1 MASDAPEAPDT
12 NALTDRLRRG
22 PYGRIWA
29 LSWPSILSNLTVP
42 MLGAVDTAV
51 MGHLPDPAYV
61 GGVAVGAMVF
71 SFLYWGF
78 GFLRMGTMGF
88 VAQARGREDGD
99 EIRAALA
106 RALLV
111 GLTAACILMLAQTP
125 LRFLA
130 LGIVEAAPT
139 VETFAGAYFDTRI
152 WGAPATLANYAV
164 LAWLLAMQYA
174 RAALFTQIV
183 VNGLNAALDIWF
195 VVELGWGVEG
205 VALATVIAQY
215 TGAILGFAII
225 ARRMRG
231 IAGTWSWAQIFDV
244 RELIALFRVSRDIFL
259 RTLAMIFAWSL
270 LTWTGAKL
278 GTTVLAANALL
289 MNFQS
294 FLAHGLDGFAH
305 ATSAL
310 VGEAVGA
317 RNRRLLRDTVTAA
330 TFMAACVA
338 LGYTLVYGL
347 FGTHLLAVLTDIPEL
362 RAFAGEHLIWMALS
376 PVLSVWAYQLDGI
389 FIGATRAAE
398 MRNAMLVSVA
408 IYTAAMFT
416 LPQWLGNH
424 GLWAS
429 VMLFMVVRALT
440 LATRYPRVEAMLSKS
455 PQSADTP
462 T

>member
-1 MASDAPEAPDT
+1 MGPGTSERKTRSD
-12 NALTDRLRRG
+12 LRHG
-22 PYGRIWA
+22 PYNRIWA
-29 LSWPSILSNLTVP
+29 LSWPTILSNLTVP

-61 GGVAVGAMVF
+61 GGVAVGAMIF

-78 GFLRMGTMGF
+78 GFLRMGTTGF
-88 VAQARGREDGD
+88 VAQARGRKDGD
-99 EIRAALA
+99 EIRAILA

-111 GLTAACILMLAQTP
+111 GLMAAVVLMVAQLP
-125 LRFLA
+125 LR
-130 LGIVEAAPT
+130 LGAMGLLEAAPD
-139 VETFAGAYFDTRI
+139 VESLAGRYFDTRI

-164 LAWLLAMQYA
+164 LGWLLGMQHA
-174 RAALFTQIV
+174 RAALAIQIV
-183 VNGLNAALDIWF
+183 INGLNAALDIWF
-195 VVELGWGVEG
+195 VVELGWDVEG
-205 VALATVIAQY
+205 VALATAIAQY
-215 TGAILGFAII
+215 TGACLGLVLIGVRLKNIPGIWSRNRILDLA
-225 ARRMRG
+225 
-231 IAGTWSWAQIFDV
+231 
-244 RELIALFRVSRDIFL
+244 ELGALFRVSRDIFL

-270 LTWTGAKL
+270 LTWMGARL

-317 RNRRLLRDTVTAA
+317 KNRDALRRTVIAA
-330 TFMAACVA
+330 TVMAAGVA
-338 LGYTLVYGL
+338 VGYALIYAL
-347 FGTHLLAVLTDIPEL
+347 FGANLLALLTDIPEL
-362 RAFAGEHLIWMALS
+362 QAFAGDHLIWMTLS
-376 PVLSVWAYQLDGI
+376 PLLSVWAYQLDGI

-398 MRNAMLVSVA
+398 MRNAMIVSVA

-416 LPQWLGNH
+416 LPDLLGNH

-440 LATRYPRVEAMLSKS
+440 LAAFYPRVERMLEA
-455 PQSADTP
+455 P
-462 T
+462 

>member
-1 MASDAPEAPDT
+1 MGPGTSERKTRSD
-12 NALTDRLRRG
+12 LRHG
-22 PYGRIWA
+22 PYNRIWA
-29 LSWPSILSNLTVP
+29 LSWPTILSNLTVP

-61 GGVAVGAMVF
+61 GGVAVGAMIF

-78 GFLRMGTMGF
+78 GFLRMGTTGF
-88 VAQARGREDGD
+88 VAQARGRKDGD
-99 EIRAALA
+99 EIRAILA

-111 GLTAACILMLAQTP
+111 GLMAAVVLMVAQLP
-125 LRFLA
+125 LR
-130 LGIVEAAPT
+130 LGAMGLLEAAPD
-139 VETFAGAYFDTRI
+139 VESLAGRYFDTRI

-164 LAWLLAMQYA
+164 LGWLLGMQHA
-174 RAALFTQIV
+174 RAALAIQIV
-183 VNGLNAALDIWF
+183 INGLNAALDIWF
-195 VVELGWGVEG
+195 VVELGWDVEG
-205 VALATVIAQY
+205 VALATAIAQY
-215 TGAILGFAII
+215 TGACLGLVLIGVRLKNIPGIWSRNRILDLA
-225 ARRMRG
+225 
-231 IAGTWSWAQIFDV
+231 
-244 RELIALFRVSRDIFL
+244 ELGALFRVSRDIFL

-270 LTWTGAKL
+270 LTWMGARL

-317 RNRRLLRDTVTAA
+317 KNRDALRRTVIAA
-330 TFMAACVA
+330 TVMAAGVA
-338 LGYTLVYGL
+338 VGYALIYAL
-347 FGTHLLAVLTDIPEL
+347 FGANLLALLTDIPEL
-362 RAFAGEHLIWMALS
+362 RAFAGDHLIWMTLS
-376 PVLSVWAYQLDGI
+376 PLLSVWAYQLDGI

-398 MRNAMLVSVA
+398 MRNAMIVSVA

-416 LPQWLGNH
+416 LPDLLGNH

-440 LATRYPRVEAMLSKS
+440 LAAFYPRVERMLEA
-455 PQSADTP
+455 P
-462 T
+462 

>member
-1 MASDAPEAPDT
+1 MEPDSRT
-12 NALTDRLRRG
+12 ITGHLRRY
-22 PYGRIWA
+22 PHKWA
-29 LSWPSILSNLTVP
+29 LSWPTILSNLTVP

-61 GGVAVGAMVF
+61 GGVAIGSIIF

-78 GFLRMGTMGF
+78 GFLRMGTTGF

-99 EIRAALA
+99 EIRAILA
-106 RALLV
+106 RALIV
-111 GLTAACILMLAQTP
+111 GLTAAIVLMLAQFP
-125 LRFLA
+125 LRIGA
-130 LGIVEAAPT
+130 IGIIEAAPD
-139 VETFAGAYFDTRI
+139 VEAFAIAYFDTRI

-164 LAWLLAMQYA
+164 LGWLLGMQYA
-174 RAALFTQIV
+174 RTALTIQITI
-183 VNGLNAALDIWF
+183 NGLNAALDIWF
-195 VVELGWGVEG
+195 VTEMGRGVEG
-205 VALATVIAQY
+205 VALATAIAQY
-215 TGAILGFAII
+215 TGAFLGLA
-225 ARRMRG
+225 
-231 IAGTWSWAQIFDV
+231 
-244 RELIALFRVSRDIFL
+244 LIALRLKSIEGIWSKNRILNLTELGALLSVSRDIFL

-270 LTWTGAKL
+270 LTWMGARL

-317 RNRRLLRDTVTAA
+317 RNRRALRDTVIAS

-338 LGYTLVYGL
+338 IAYALIYAL
-347 FGTHLLAVLTDIPEL
+347 FGSHLLAILTDIPEL
-362 RAFAGEHLIWMALS
+362 RAFAGDYLIWMAIS
-376 PVLSVWAYQLDGI
+376 PILSVWAYQLDGI
-389 FIGATRAAE
+389 FIGATRAGE
-398 MRNAMLVSVA
+398 MRNAMLISVA
-408 IYTAAMFT
+408 VYTTAIFT
-416 LPQWLGNH
+416 LPEFLGNH

-440 LATRYPRVEAMLSKS
+440 LLVLYPRIERMALKS
-455 PQSADTP
+455 QQTADTA

>member
-1 MASDAPEAPDT
+1 MTMDT
-12 NALTDRLRRG
+12 DPAGATALADRLRRG

-99 EIRAALA
+99 EIRASLA
-106 RALLV
+106 RPLLV
-111 GLTAACILMLAQTP
+111 GLAAAILLMLAQEP

-130 LGIVEAAPT
+130 LGIVEAET
-139 VETFAGAYFDTRI
+139 LVETFAGTYFDTRI
-152 WGAPATLANYAV
+152 WGAPATLANYAI
-164 LAWLLAMQYA
+164 LAWLLAMQFP
-174 RAALFTQIV
+174 RAALATQIV

-215 TGAILGFAII
+215 TGAFLGLAII
-225 ARRMRG
+225 AHRMRAVSG
-231 IAGTWSWAQIFDV
+231 VWSWERIFDL
-244 RELIALFRVSRDIFL
+244 RELAALFRVSRDIFL

-317 RNRRLLRDTVTAA
+317 RNRRLLRDTVAAA

-338 LGYTLVYGL
+338 IGYALVYS
-347 FGTHLLAVLTDIPEL
+347 LLGMSLLSLLTDIPEL
-362 RAFAGEHLIWMALS
+362 RAFASEHLIWMALS

-389 FIGATRAAE
+389 FIGATRATE
-398 MRNAMLVSVA
+398 MRNAMLVSVI

-416 LPQWLGNH
+416 LPAQFGNH
-424 GLWAS
+424 GIWAA
-429 VMLFMVVRALT
+429 VMLFMVARALT
-440 LATRYPRVEAMLSKS
+440 LVVLYPRVERILSDF
-455 PQSADTP
+455 PQRADTS